1 MGPLEAHPPARHV
14 LLCALPTKPKCATPE
29 QSGATWEHL
38 KKRVKELGL
47 DALKPGPA
55 GASAECVL
63 RTKVD
68 CLRVCADGPIAVV
81 YPEGTWYRG
90 VTPEVLE
97 RILTE
102 HVLGGR
108 PVASHVLAR
117 VPLAP

>member
-1 MGPLEAHPPARHV
+1 MNALLALE
-14 LLCALPTKPKCATPE
+14 
-29 QSGATWEHL
+29 
-38 KKRVKELGL
+38 
-47 DALKPGPA
+47 D
-55 GASAECVL
+55 
-63 RTKVD
+63 
-68 CLRVCADGPIAVV
+68 
-81 YPEGTWYRG
+81 GTWYRG